1 MSDTARQTAGVP
13 GRYQQVVLASR
24 PVTRPSVGNF
34 RLETV
39 ATPSLGDGQVLVRN
53 RFLSIDPYML
63 GRMFDARSY
72 AAPQSLGEVM
82 IGETVGEIVASRHPR
97 WAVGDTVLGPLGWQE
112 IAVSDGGNLD
122 KITDSDI
129 GLSAYLG
136 AVGMTGITAWY
147 GMQQICEP
155 RPGETVVVSGAA
167 GAVGS
172 VAVQLARERGCRV
185 IGIAGGARK
194 CDTVT
199 REFGA
204 AACVDYR
211 GAPDAAAL
219 QAAITHLSP
228 HGVDAFFDNVN
239 GMTLDAVLPLM
250 KPFGRI
256 ALCGMI
262 ARYGQQPMTL
272 SSHGYLLLSRLRAQ
286 GFIVFDHRPL
296 WPQARAEL
304 AAMVRGGRLK
314 VHETVSEGIASAPA
328 ACIGLMEGKNLG
340 KQIVK
345 LY

>member
-1 MSDTARQTAGVP
+1 MSEVLRQAPVVP
-13 GRYQQVVLASR
+13 ESFQRVVLASR
-24 PVTRPSVGNF
+24 PLSRPSVEHF
-34 RLETV
+34 RVETV
-39 ATPSLGDGQVLVRN
+39 ETPSIADGQVLVRN
-53 RFLSIDPYML
+53 RYLSIDPYML

-72 AAPQSLGEVM
+72 ATPHPLGEAM
-82 IGETVGEIVASRHPR
+82 IGETVGKIVATRHPR
-97 WAVGDTVLGPLGWQE
+97 LVVGDTVVGPLGWQE
-112 IAVSDGGNLD
+112 LAVSDGGNLD
-122 KITDSDI
+122 KINDADI
-129 GLSAYLG
+129 GLSTYLG
-136 AVGMTGITAWY
+136 AIGMTGITAWY
-147 GMQQICEP
+147 GMHQICEP

-185 IGIAGGARK
+185 IGIAGGRLK
-194 CDTVT
+194 CDTVI
-199 REFGA
+199 REFGV

-219 QAAITHLSP
+219 QGAIAHLAP
-228 HGVDAFFDNVN
+228 NGVDAFFDNVN

-272 SSHGYLLLSRLRAQ
+272 SNHGFLLLSRLRAQ
-286 GFIVFDHRPL
+286 GFIVYDHRPL

-304 AAMVRGGRLK
+304 AALVCAGRLK
-314 VHETVSEGIASAPA
+314 VLETVSEGIASAPA
-328 ACIGLMEGKNLG
+328 ACIGLIEGKNLG